1 MKKPII
7 LSLLCL
13 AMGATVC
20 LGACDDG
27 GTTSSSESSSYV
39 DPYELADTLGKAA
52 IAKIPSVFDQEE
64 FHVEMNLDGGY
75 YWTHLEKDA
84 NGFYFYEMFEG
95 DDKELAWSDSN
106 NLKKFAAERSENTQY
121 VLSKT
126 GEYFFKDGDKYYVRT
141 NDDEIGDINES
152 VYNEAFDYFN
162 VLANDRLGEIFNG
175 ENFQIGDMYGNRFT
189 LEQSEGIT
197 SGEYSIAGAKYEF
210 YMNEPKVE
218 LVFNVKEEGY
228 ADSRWRFVIN
238 YPENVQEFVDMYT
251 ADYVYEYGQPVFGGD
266 GNTDDFGYNVSKL
279 QALHTELRGK
289 DHKIT
294 LSTGYYD
301 MVDKI
306 AAGNY
311 YVKVT
316 SATELYNQEAFET
329 QYLTQTHE
337 YWNKDGEI
345 KRVNGDEELYFN
357 VEDDKIVKKL
367 TSGEYFGYTD
377 VDDAGEFKKF
387 ARFQNYGFI
396 HYLTWKNNRP
406 SYNADKDCF
415 TTTWYYETQTESGG
429 RLQLYNVGS
438 NEHINVAMTY
448 DEDSF
453 VINLAFKDN
462 NRVQHNFIYEFSQF
476 GEADFTAPTD
486 TTATVEKILDEIN
499 ATNDYAMGSTNY
511 AGEYYAPTRVIDGQG
526 EVQYDGVNHDFIKK
540 DGKYYLTTSH
550 WSGYDRYEVSKEHYE
565 DLLPATSYAYAELFD
580 KDNYTASGDGYT
592 YSGKNFD
599 ATVEIVEDKIVLT
612 VTENRIPALHSQTT
626 PITLSFNVGATYLN
640 GVNAELDELP
650 EFSLDTFKELTDEEG
665 RHVYYTGYNAE
676 NECTDDMRIDG
687 NVLMTNPNYSD
698 QVHHEFENGN
708 WYAFHSL
715 MRGQS
720 GEYLKVKTNV
730 LSGYN
735 ANLQKIMELLPN
747 ATMRYVAKDRYLF
760 ETADDY
766 VIVSYTVSY
775 DYIQE
780 TPGSNTLVSKPF
792 DNYNFTF
799 SDGSKCG
806 YSTTY
811 RKVEPYADD
820 VITHMGKSIDEIK
833 ADIHSKNYVYTEGDE
848 VYALDGKNYIETMAD
863 GLRYYFYSSGG
874 FWYNYD
880 KTFNSSGIFTVQKY
894 DRYVGKTFSPDEII
908 SLVNSGLA
916 STCTY
921 TNYMPMFADTWYEFE
936 NKAVAGIDG
945 VENCKFTYDT
955 ANNAYTISINDGAR
969 TITLA
974 EVGNVTVEKPSED
987 KMTLFAESMQYNNT
1001 FTWKAEARR
1010 IDNTLALE
1018 EITKVQNDYKI
1029 YYYEKSDANSMAEV
1043 VYASHDSE
1051 GQWWM
1056 RQWSIPQN
1064 MWVSTN
1070 KTEDEVRTYIAGL
1083 TDEDIATLLNADNY
1097 ILNDDGTYTYDSKQ
1111 GERPI
1116 VWQWDYAFGKP
1127 KTVELL
1133 TATVTVGTSTLTMD
1147 FGYVSVGGVMV
1158 HLTFTFSG
1166 VNNTNVNTAD
1176 TTRPV

>member
-64 FHVEMNLDGGY
+64 FHIEMKIPSNYGGSN

-84 NGFYFYEMFEG
+84 NGFYFYRLEDGEE
-95 DDKELAWSDSN
+95 KAWDDSN
-106 NLKKFAAERSENTQY
+106 SLEVLSAELSEDAAY
-121 VLSKT
+121 VLSQT

-141 NDDEIGDINES
+141 NDDELGDIEES
-152 VYNEAFDYFN
+152 VYNEAFNYFN
-162 VLANDRLGEIFNG
+162 VLTNEHLDGLFNG
-175 ENFQIGDMYGNRFT
+175 ENFRIESMYGNRFVLVQNNDT
-189 LEQSEGIT
+189 IT
-197 SGEYSIAGAKYEF
+197 SGEYSIVETEYEF

-218 LVFNVKEEGY
+218 LSFYLKKGEDD
-228 ADSRWRFVIN
+228 ASRWQFIIN
-238 YPENVQEFVDMYT
+238 YPESVQEFVDLYT
-251 ADYVYEYGQPVFGGD
+251 ADYVYEYGQPVFDGN

-316 SATELYNQEAFET
+316 SATEVYNQEAFET

-377 VDDAGEFKKF
+377 VGDAGEIKRF
-387 ARFQNYGFI
+387 ARFQDYGFM
-396 HYLTWKNNRP
+396 HYLTWEYNRP
-406 SYNADKDCF
+406 SYSVDKDCF

-429 RLQLYNVGS
+429 RLQLYNVGG

-462 NRVQHNFIYEFSQF
+462 DRVQHNFIYEFSQF

-486 TTATVEKILDEIN
+486 TTATVEKILDEIT
-499 ATNDYAMGSTNY
+499 ATNDYAMGTTNY
-511 AGEYYAPTRVIDGQG
+511 AGEYYAPTRIIDGQG
-526 EVQYDGVNHDFIKK
+526 SVEYPGVYHDFIKK
-540 DGKYYLTTSH
+540 EGKYYLTTSR

-565 DLLPATSYAYAELFD
+565 DLLPASSYVYAELFD
-580 KDNYTASGDGYT
+580 KNNYTASGDGYT

-626 PITLSFNVGATYLN
+626 PITLSFNAGTVYLS
-640 GVNAELDELP
+640 GGNAELDELP
-650 EFSLDTFKELTDEEG
+650 EFSLDAFKELTDEEG
-665 RHVYYTGYNAE
+665 RRLGYSSYDE
-676 NECTDDMRIDG
+676 NGNYVGSMHIDG
-687 NVLMTNPNYSD
+687 NVLLTDPYNSE
-698 QVHHEFENGN
+698 QTHCEFENGN
-708 WYAFHSL
+708 WYAFHRL
-715 MRGQS
+715 MQTYHT
-720 GEYLKVKTNV
+720 EYLKVKTDV

-735 ANLQKIMELLPN
+735 ANLQKIMELLPD
-747 ATMRYVAKDRYLF
+747 ATMRYVAKDEYLF

-766 VIVSYTVSY
+766 MLVYYNIV
-775 DYIQE
+775 DGE
-780 TPGSNTLVSKPF
+780 

-799 SDGSKCG
+799 SDGSRCG
-806 YSTTY
+806 YSATD
-811 RKVEPYADD
+811 KEVAPYADD

-848 VYALDGKNYIETMAD
+848 VYALDGKNYIETTST
-863 GLRYYFYSSGG
+863 GLNYYIKNQETGVVYGYG
-874 FWYNYD
+874 
-880 KTFNSSGIFTVQKY
+880 KTLNSSGIFTYEEKGQM
-894 DRYVGKTFSPDEII
+894 DATFSPDEII
-908 SLVNSGLA
+908 ALVNSGLA

-921 TNYMPMFADTWYEFE
+921 TDYMPIFADTWYEFE

-1133 TATVTVGTSTLTMD
+1133 TATVTVGASTLTMD

-1176 TTRPV
+1176 TTSPV